1 MMNSREIPS
10 PPPIPPPKPPSHRKK
25 LVPRPPGMRRKS
37 FTSTAILDTKEATP
51 NKPSPPPSLS
61 KKSPPSYAK
70 KSSYRNRRVSF
81 SDMFGGSIESGPSP
95 SPIKQPPVTYHQN
108 HRYAKEIKTTI
119 QPPPLPSQKNTSS
132 VTYHPPTCTSTPSM
146 QPPLPPP
153 LPPSSPHPSSF
164 SASSPS
170 QPSQPSQPIDALEET
185 VEETLQ
191 QRRNVQDIKTYGKAS
206 KHRTMAETSELLK
219 HQKYH
224 EDRMTTLEARTKNT
238 NHKFGKVKKNKRR
251 NTMMGIKAGEI
262 IHRTKVQLE
271 VDQVTE
277 LRNIFHLLDKDMDGL
292 LQEDQLLTALAT
304 VGVNPTR
311 RIKYELKKRLPRNGV
326 GGLKGKPNGVGFD
339 TFLRIIR
346 STLLAQPAAV
356 TEMDALAAMYDS
368 PERPGVIKGH
378 QLRHLLTGV
387 QTSSNTALNST
398 ETDLI
403 FKSLGIME
411 DGDVN
416 IHQYVDTVADGFIR
430 VVDHRRIGDD
440 YRKKIKQVKNRSKG
454 MKSNLGYL

>member
-1 MMNSREIPS
+1 
-10 PPPIPPPKPPSHRKK
+10 
-25 LVPRPPGMRRKS
+25 
-37 FTSTAILDTKEATP
+37 
-51 NKPSPPPSLS
+51 
-61 KKSPPSYAK
+61 
-70 KSSYRNRRVSF
+70 
-81 SDMFGGSIESGPSP
+81 
-95 SPIKQPPVTYHQN
+95 
-108 HRYAKEIKTTI
+108 
-119 QPPPLPSQKNTSS
+119 
-132 VTYHPPTCTSTPSM
+132 M

-153 LPPSSPHPSSF
+153 LPPSSPHPSS
-164 SASSPS
+164 SSPSSPS

-206 KHRTMAETSELLK
+206 KYRTMAETNELLK

-224 EDRMTTLEARTKNT
+224 EDRMTKLEARTKNT